1 MARVFDCFVF
11 ATELDLLEIRLH
23 ELAPVVDVFVLAEA
37 EETFKGEPKPLVF
50 QSNRDRF
57 APFAERIRHVV
68 VGDMPRG
75 STKTD
80 HWRRQSHQRNALIAG
95 IDDAG
100 PEDVVLL
107 SDVDEIPRAASV
119 RALATTPDSF
129 ATVHCLEQRM
139 YRYFLNYQCSEPWS
153 RSGPRAVRRRYLHT
167 MQGLRYVRPPTR
179 EPIRSTLRWLY
190 ACGYMHRLI
199 RRTVHQDAGWHFSSM
214 GGVNAVA
221 TKFRSNSA
229 ALPEHDRDPSR
240 DFADIATTRIAE
252 AKTDTDLR
260 EVPFDD
266 SFPAYLL
273 ENRAR
278 YRHFFVEGAD
288 TAARRSTL
296 GGEPAQRIGSAG

>member
-23 ELAPVVDVFVLAEA
+23 ELAPVVDFFVLAEA
-37 EETFKGEPKPLVF
+37 EVTFKGEPKPLVF

-68 VGDMPRG
+68 IRDMPRG
-75 STKTD
+75 MGKAD
-80 HWRRQSHQRNALIAG
+80 NWRRQRYQRDALIAG
-95 IDDAG
+95 IDDAR

-119 RALATTPDSF
+119 GTLATTPDSF
-129 ATVHCLEQRM
+129 PTVHCLEQRM
-139 YRYFLNYQCSEPWS
+139 YRYFLNYQCSKPWS

-179 EPIRSTLRWLY
+179 EPMRSTLRWLY
-190 ACGYMHRLI
+190 ACAYMRHVI
-199 RRTVHQDAGWHFSSM
+199 RRTVHEDAGWHFSSM

-229 ALPEHDRDPSR
+229 ALPEHEYDPDRDF
-240 DFADIATTRIAE
+240 DDIAAARIAG
-252 AKTDTDLR
+252 AKFDTDLR
-260 EVPFDD
+260 KVPFDD

-278 YRHFFVEGAD
+278 YRHLFVDGDGTAIMETND
-288 TAARRSTL
+288 T
-296 GGEPAQRIGSAG
+296 

>member
-23 ELAPVVDVFVLAEA
+23 ELAQVVDFFVVAEA
-37 EETFKGEPKPLVF
+37 EVTFKGEPKPLVF

-68 VGDMPRG
+68 VRDMPAG
-75 STKTD
+75 TSKAD
-80 HWRRQSHQRNALIAG
+80 NWRRQQYQRNALIAG
-95 IDDAG
+95 IDDAT
-100 PEDVVLL
+100 PEDIVLL
-107 SDVDEIPRAASV
+107 SDVDEIPRAESV
-119 RALATTPDSF
+119 RALAASPGSF

-153 RSGPRAVRRRYLHT
+153 RSGPRAVQRRYLHT

-179 EPIRSTLRWLY
+179 EPLRSTLRWIY
-190 ACGYMHRLI
+190 ACAYMHRVI

-229 ALPEHDRDPSR
+229 ALPEHNRDPGR
-240 DFADIATTRIAE
+240 DFADIAAARIAE
-252 AKTDTDLR
+252 AKTDTDLT
-260 EVPFDD
+260 EVPLDD

-273 ENRAR
+273 GNRAR
-278 YRHFFVEGAD
+278 YLHFFVNGAD
-288 TAARRSTL
+288 TTIREASDT
-296 GGEPAQRIGSAG
+296 